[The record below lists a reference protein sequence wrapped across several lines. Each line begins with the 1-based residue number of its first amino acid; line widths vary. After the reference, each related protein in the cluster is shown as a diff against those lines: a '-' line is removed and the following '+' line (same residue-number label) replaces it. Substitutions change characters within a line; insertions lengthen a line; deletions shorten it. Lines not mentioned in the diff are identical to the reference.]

1 MNKLNR
7 HGFLKLA
14 SSGSAAF
21 AAAPALSA
29 ERWLTATRTTGKAL
43 TLRAV
48 VGLPTYPLP
57 VYASY
62 VIEGYVHLGTRSGAL
77 TAAVYAGPPE
87 EMSTVALPGLSRR
100 IRVTD
105 VQDVAG
111 VLHIRGEVDDR
122 SQLHRGESHTVTIR
136 IDRAHA
142 VAWAGFG
149 GSEVTLQLE
158 ED

>member
-7 HGFLKLA
+7 QGFLKLA
-14 SSGSAAF
+14 GSGSAAL

-29 ERWLTATRTTGKAL
+29 ERWLTATGTGKAL

-48 VGLPTYPLP
+48 VGLPTDPLP

-62 VIEGYVHLGTRSGAL
+62 VIEGQVNVATRSGAL
-77 TAAVYAGPPE
+77 TTAVYAGAPE
-87 EMSTVALPGLSRR
+87 EMSTIALPGLSRR
-100 IRVTD
+100 IRITD

-111 VLHIRGEVDDR
+111 VLHITGVIADR
-122 SQLHRGESHTVTIR
+122 SQLHTGERHIVAIR
-136 IDRAHA
+136 LDRVHGL
-142 VAWAGFG
+142 AGARFG
-149 GSEVTLQLE
+149 DFEVTLQVG

>member
-1 MNKLNR
+1 MNALNR

-14 SSGSAAF
+14 GSGSAAL
-21 AAAPALSA
+21 AVAPALAA
-29 ERWLTATRTTGKAL
+29 ERWLTASGTGKAL

-48 VGLPTYPLP
+48 VGLPTHPLP

-77 TAAVYAGPPE
+77 TTAVYAGPPE
-87 EMSTVALPGLSRR
+87 EMSTIALPGLSRR

-111 VLHIRGEVDDR
+111 VLHLTGVIDDR
-122 SQLHRGESHTVTIR
+122 SQLHKGESDRVAIR
-136 IDRAHA
+136 MDPTRG
-142 VAWAGFG
+142 VASAGLFG
-149 GSEVTLQLE
+149 TEVLLRLE
-158 ED
+158 EQ